1 MASYYPNARKRC
13 LIVKE
18 QYYEQAKEIFKAD
31 NIMIT
36 TEGHRH
42 LGAIIGTDEFK
53 NSYIE
58 KMIKDWIEEIQYL
71 SEIAKTYPHSAYSAF
86 VHGLQNRYTYTMRT
100 IPDLSDHL
108 QPLENAI
115 RNCFIKTLFNGY
127 ICSDSERLLLS
138 LPAKFGGLGIFVP
151 TRSKIEYEN
160 SRHIITAEMIEN
172 VKNQISNFDTQI
184 EIRQNTVMN
193 RLKNEK
199 TKRYEKTLADIKGQ
213 INDPVR
219 LRALESCLEKGA
231 SSWLT
236 ALPLKD
242 HGFLLDKQSFWDGLY
257 LRYNLS
263 IPRLPSKCVCGANFT
278 IDHALSCP
286 RGGFIIIRHNEV
298 RDFTAELL
306 SECCKDVRLEP
317 ILTKLTGERF
327 PAATITSDEARV
339 DIAARGFWVKGQMV
353 YYDVRVFNP
362 TAKSYLHQSLVSAH
376 KSNEQL
382 KKRSYNSR

>member
-1 MASYYPNARKRC
+1 MDHGTLKCVKAWWDEINQHGPYIGYYPNARKSC

-18 QYYEQAKEIFKAD
+18 QYYEQAKEIFKDD

-58 KMIKDWIEEIQYL
+58 KMAKDWIDEIQCL

-108 QPLENAI
+108 QPLEDAI

-127 ICSDSERLLLS
+127 ICSDSERLLFS
-138 LPAKFGGLGIFVP
+138 LPAKFGGLGIFAP
-151 TRSKIEYEN
+151 TERSRIEYEN
-160 SRHIITAEMIEN
+160 SRHITAEMIEN
-172 VKNQISNFDTQI
+172 VKNQVSNYDSKI
-184 EIRQNTVMN
+184 EVRQNIVMN
-193 RLKNEK
+193 HLKNEK

-213 INDPVR
+213 ITDPVR
-219 LRALESCLEKGA
+219 FRALESCLEKGA

-242 HGFLLDKQSFWDGLY
+242 RGFLLDKQSFWDSLY

-263 IPRLPSKCVCGANFT
+263 IPRKTN
-278 IDHALSCP
+278 H
-286 RGGFIIIRHNEV
+286 
-298 RDFTAELL
+298 
-306 SECCKDVRLEP
+306 K
-317 ILTKLTGERF
+317 
-327 PAATITSDEARV
+327 
-339 DIAARGFWVKGQMV
+339 
-353 YYDVRVFNP
+353 YP
-362 TAKSYLHQSLVSAH
+362 TAYSHNSFEVPKARSSMHFRLTRRGPSLWNH
-376 KSNEQL
+376 LLTNEEKDMMHLSSL
-382 KKRSYNSR
+382 KMKMKKKLLNSENELSFF